1 MSPAPSVLLLDD
13 GELDRVHRMLQQL
26 GVDCV
31 RLQKGEIRRVVPKP
45 RDLLISSRDRTLEMP
60 RLESSPDVSLDPVW
74 VCVHNQDF
82 LPLRQRLREL
92 GVHFLVHVALD
103 QESLR
108 LFLLQLLNRGLDR
121 RAQLRLPLGDSIQCG
136 AVDAELEPATLADLT
151 ADMCRVVSPRA
162 AEPETVIRIV
172 LPEALG
178 GGKRLELQGCVVRSA
193 ACESHSGESRY
204 SILMRLDGLDPEA
217 RAQVEKLVRGEQI
230 GTRVTPLAERSSGV
244 SAPVAAEPREE
255 AEEPKAEAETAPRS
269 ERRRHPRSEYGRR
282 VGVLDF
288 EDSDG
293 PQTALGHD
301 LSLEG
306 VRIVGHS
313 GLAVGSE
320 VTLALYGGSREEP
333 VVMEATVLRDDGE
346 EGQALVF
353 KSVSDS
359 QRRALEKLRA
369 ASPPLESL
377 RDTARER
384 DAVVVAQVTPAQ
396 Y

>member
-31 RLQKGEIRRVVPKP
+31 RLQKAEIRGVVPKP
-45 RDLLISSRDRTLEMP
+45 RDLLISSCDRTLEMP
-60 RLESSPDVSLDPVW
+60 QLESSQEVPLDPVW

-92 GVHFLVHVALD
+92 GVHFLVHMALD

-108 LFLLQLLNRGLDR
+108 LFLLQLLNRGPNR
-121 RAQLRLPLGDSIQCG
+121 REQLRLPLGDSIQCG
-136 AVDAELEPATLADLT
+136 AVDAKLEPATLADLT
-151 ADMCRVVSPRA
+151 ADMCRVISPRA
-162 AEPETVIRIV
+162 AEPETAIRIV
-172 LPEALG
+172 LPESLG
-178 GGKRLELQGCVVRSA
+178 GGERLELQGCVVRSA
-193 ACESHSGESRY
+193 ECESRSGESMY

-230 GTRVTPLAERSSGV
+230 GTRVTPLAERSSGDPV
-244 SAPVAAEPREE
+244 PSATVPREE
-255 AEEPKAEAETAPRS
+255 VAEPQAEAETAPRS
-269 ERRRHPRSEYGRR
+269 ERRRHPRSEYGRT
-282 VGVLDF
+282 VGILDF
-288 EDSDG
+288 EDSDRS
-293 PQTALGHD
+293 QTALGHD

-306 VRIVGHS
+306 VRIVGLS

-333 VVMEATVLRDDGE
+333 VVLEATVLRDDGE
-346 EGQALVF
+346 DGQALVF

-359 QRRALEKLRA
+359 QRHALEKLRA

-377 RDTARER
+377 RDAARER
-384 DAVVVAQVTPAQ
+384 DAVVVAQVTPAHH
-396 Y
+396 